1 MRWVAHAR
9 PACRLRRN
17 AETTFH
23 WNFVVDN
30 SDLKIKSAVPSPT
43 RQHARR
49 MRYPNAIRW
58 RESVILRHRVPVHNV
73 PPRFEIIGAAE
84 RCRSEEHTSELQS
97 HSDLVCRLLLEK
109 KKTLYY
115 SLLYFL
121 MIPRP
126 PTSTLFPYT
135 TLFRSDLKIKSAVP
149 SPTRQHAR
157 RMRYPNA
164 IRWRESVILR
174 HRVPVHNVPPRF
186 EIIGAAERC

>member
-58 RESVILRHRVPVHNV
+58 PESVILRHRVPVHNV
-73 PPRFEIIGAAE
+73 PPRFEIIGAAV
-84 RCRSEEHTSELQS
+84 LIFQ
-97 HSDLVCRLLLEK
+97 
-109 KKTLYY
+109 
-115 SLLYFL
+115 
-121 MIPRP
+121 
-126 PTSTLFPYT
+126 
-135 TLFRSDLKIKSAVP
+135 
-149 SPTRQHAR
+149 
-157 RMRYPNA
+157 
-164 IRWRESVILR
+164 VIGVLP
-174 HRVPVHNVPPRF
+174 HIDAEDGRVPVHQRAVLIWRGNDFKTSILILDEPCPAAAEAAHTSSSNFLF
-186 EIIGAAERC
+186 EIIKAAERGIDIVGEFAFGLAAGVRAHDLPKE